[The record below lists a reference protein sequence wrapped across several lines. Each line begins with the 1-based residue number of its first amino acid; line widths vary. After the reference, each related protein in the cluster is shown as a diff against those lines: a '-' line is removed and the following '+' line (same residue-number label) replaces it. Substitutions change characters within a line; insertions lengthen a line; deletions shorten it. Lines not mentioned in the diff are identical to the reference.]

1 MSITEQMTTTRPT
14 IADWPS
20 VPVSSLTTL
29 TPLMRRVL
37 ANKGIKTCGE
47 LLATAPAIYRQA
59 AQMGDITIAR
69 MIGTTKAELRGNGY
83 DLATNPE
90 KMRQQQQTAQAD
102 QPLRVD
108 YGITREA
115 AARREKR
122 KFMQDYV
129 LARAAAGAAPMQ
141 DMRIIAR
148 AAEAAW
154 DLIAKAC
161 EG

>member
-1 MSITEQMTTTRPT
+1 MTTTRPT

-83 DLATNPE
+83 DLATIPE
-90 KMRQQQQTAQAD
+90 QMHQQQQQQTAQAD

>member
-1 MSITEQMTTTRPT
+1 MTTTRPT

-20 VPVSSLTTL
+20 VPVSSLMTL

-69 MIGTTKAELRGNGY
+69 MIGTTKAELRGMGY
-83 DLATNPE
+83 DIATNPE
-90 KMRQQQQTAQAD
+90 KMHQQQQSTLAD

-108 YGITREA
+108 YSMTREA
-115 AARREKR
+115 VARREKR

-129 LARAAAGAAPMQ
+129 LARASAINGSLPDAPFMCK
-141 DMRIIAR
+141 R
-148 AAEAAW
+148 AEEAW
-154 DLIAKAC
+154 DLIEKAC

>member
-1 MSITEQMTTTRPT
+1 MTTTRPT
-14 IADWPS
+14 IADWRS

-59 AQMGDITIAR
+59 AQMGDVTIAR
-69 MIGTTKAELRGNGY
+69 MIGTTKAELRGKGY

-90 KMRQQQQTAQAD
+90 KMHQQQTAQAD

-154 DLIAKAC
+154 DLIEKAC

>member
-1 MSITEQMTTTRPT
+1 MTTTRPT

-59 AQMGDITIAR
+59 AQMGDVTIAR
-69 MIGTTKAELRGNGY
+69 MIGTTKAELRGKGY

-90 KMRQQQQTAQAD
+90 KMHQQQQQSTLAD

-108 YGITREA
+108 HGMTREA
-115 AARREKR
+115 VARREKR
-122 KFMQDYV
+122 KFMQQYV
-129 LARAAAGAAPMQ
+129 LARASTINGSRPDAPLMCKQ
-141 DMRIIAR
+141 
-148 AAEAAW
+148 AEEAW
-154 DLIAKAC
+154 DLIEKAC